1 MAEIKV
7 KATFDGSA
15 VRSGLNQLKSYG
27 KEFSSSLAGGI
38 AGGLGAAAIAGKMI
52 DTLGQA
58 FEKFAKI
65 GDLSERLGVDTTT
78 LQRFGFAAEQ
88 SGLDLE
94 TAAKA
99 LQKIKLSM
107 GDAASGEKKATEAFS
122 ALGIGLADIRNN
134 SPEAILYK
142 IADGLAKVG
151 DENERL
157 NMLTGILGNRLGGSL
172 LPLLGQGSEELRA
185 LMSQA
190 ATLSEADVKRIQEA
204 DDNLAAAKNSLI
216 VGAGTIAGWIIKLG
230 EMPGRGVIK
239 SQRAEVRNF
248 ATDQFNAGMITKEQY
263 DKQLDEIN
271 KTFDP
276 RLAAY
281 GDEEAQGRMKASREK
296 AIAAAHD
303 KQKAADKLKADTA
316 KKAEEQ
322 KTADKAK
329 EEADKAL
336 AARVSAFVPVS
347 SSLGAVGGGGGFY
360 TGTDPALAAA
370 QQTADATTRTAD
382 AVEAIAARSSPDL
395 SSVTE

>member
-38 AGGLGAAAIAGKMI
+38 AGGLGAAAIAGKMV
-52 DTLGQA
+52 DTFSQA
-58 FEKFAKI
+58 FERFAKI
-65 GDLSERLGVDTTT
+65 GDLSERLGVDTTMI
-78 LQRFGFAAEQ
+78 QRFGFAAEQ

-107 GDAASGEKKATEAFS
+107 GDAVSGEKKATEAFS
-122 ALGIGLADIRNN
+122 ALGIGLAEIRNN
-134 SPEAILYK
+134 SPEAILFK

-172 LPLLGQGSEELRA
+172 LPLLGQGSEELRN
-185 LMSQA
+185 LMNQA

-204 DDNLAAAKNSLI
+204 DDNLTAAKNNLI
-216 VGAGTIAGWIIKLG
+216 VGAGTIAGLFIKLADL
-230 EMPGRGVIK
+230 PGRGVIK

-248 ATDQFNAGMITKEQY
+248 ATDQFNAGMISKEQY
-263 DKQLDEIN
+263 DRQLDEIN
-271 KTFDP
+271 RTFDP

-281 GDEEAQGRMKASREK
+281 GDEEAQARMKDRREQALK
-296 AIAAAHD
+296 DSHA
-303 KQKAADKLKADTA
+303 KQL
-316 KKAEEQ
+316 
-322 KTADKAK
+322 
-329 EEADKAL
+329 EADKKKAAATKKTDEEKAAETAQKKADAEM
-336 AARVSAFVPVS
+336 AARVSAFVPVA

-360 TGTDPALAAA
+360 TGTDPALLAA
-370 QQTADATTRTAD
+370 QQTADATSRTAD
-382 AVEAIAARSSPDL
+382 AVEAIAGRSGADL

>member
-38 AGGLGAAAIAGKMI
+38 AGGLGAAAIAGKLV
-52 DTLGQA
+52 DGFAQA
-58 FEKFAKI
+58 MDKFAKI
-65 GDLSERLGVDTTT
+65 GDLSDRLGVDTTS

-107 GDAASGEKKATEAFS
+107 GDAVSGEKKATDGFA
-122 ALGIGLADIRNN
+122 ALGISLQELRNN
-134 SPEAILYK
+134 SPEGILFK

-157 NMLTGILGNRLGGSL
+157 NVLTGILGNRLGGQL
-172 LPLLGQGSEELRA
+172 LPLLGQGSEELRN
-185 LMSQA
+185 LMNQA
-190 ATLSEADVKRIQEA
+190 ATLSEADVRRIQQA
-204 DDNLAAAKNSLI
+204 DDNLTAAKNNLI
-216 VGAGTIAGWIIKLG
+216 VGAGTIAGLFIKLADL
-230 EMPGRGVIK
+230 PGRGIIK
-239 SQRAEVRNF
+239 SQRADVRNF

-271 KTFDP
+271 QTFDP
-276 RLAAY
+276 RLAQY
-281 GDEEAQGRMKASREK
+281 GDEEAIARIKERKDQAMKDLHS
-296 AIAAAHD
+296 
-303 KQKAADKLKADTA
+303 KQLA
-316 KKAEEQ
+316 
-322 KTADKAK
+322 ADKAK
-329 EEADKAL
+329 EAKAKKTEEEKAADEVKKKAETEL

-360 TGTDPALAAA
+360 TGTDPALLAA

-382 AVEAIAARSSPDL
+382 AVEKIAGQTPTDPT
-395 SSVTE
+395 SVTE

>member
-38 AGGLGAAAIAGKMI
+38 AGGLGAAAIAGKLV
-52 DTLGQA
+52 DGFAQA
-58 FEKFAKI
+58 FERFAKI
-65 GDLSERLGVDTTT
+65 GDLSERLGVDTTMI
-78 LQRFGFAAEQ
+78 QRFGFAAEQ

-107 GDAASGEKKATEAFS
+107 GDAVAGEKKATEAFS
-122 ALGIGLADIRNN
+122 ALGIGLAEIRNN
-134 SPEAILYK
+134 SPEAILFK

-157 NMLTGILGNRLGGSL
+157 NMLTGILGNRLGGQL
-172 LPLLGQGSEELRA
+172 LPLLGQGSEELRS
-185 LMSQA
+185 LMNQA
-190 ATLSEADVKRIQEA
+190 ATLSEQDVRRIKQA
-204 DDNLAAAKNSLI
+204 SDDLSATKDTFT
-216 VGAGTIAGWIIKLG
+216 VGAGTLIG
-230 EMPGRGVIK
+230 GVISLGDIARRATVK
-239 SQRAEVRNF
+239 SQRAESRNF

-271 KTFDP
+271 KIYDP
-276 RLAAY
+276 RLAGF
-281 GDEEAQGRMKASREK
+281 GDEEAQGRINQRRQK
-296 AIAAAHD
+296 AIQDAHT
-303 KQKAADKLKADTA
+303 KQLEADKKKQADA
-316 KKAEEQ
+316 KKAEDQ
-322 KTADKAK
+322 KTVDADKK
-329 EEADKAL
+329 KADAEI
-336 AARVSAFVPVS
+336 AARVSAFVPVA

-360 TGTDPALAAA
+360 TGTDPALLAA
-370 QQTADATTRTAD
+370 QQTADATSRTAD
-382 AVEAIAARSSPDL
+382 AVEAIAGRSGADL

>member
-38 AGGLGAAAIAGKMI
+38 AGGLGAAAIAGKLV
-52 DTLGQA
+52 DGFAQA
-58 FEKFAKI
+58 MDKFAKI
-65 GDLSERLGVDTTT
+65 GDLSDRLGVDTTS

-107 GDAASGEKKATEAFS
+107 GDAVSGEKKATDGFA
-122 ALGIGLADIRNN
+122 ALGISLQELRNN
-134 SPEAILYK
+134 SPEGILFK

-157 NMLTGILGNRLGGSL
+157 NVLTGILGNRLGGQL
-172 LPLLGQGSEELRA
+172 LPLLGQGSEELRN
-185 LMSQA
+185 LMNQA
-190 ATLSEADVKRIQEA
+190 ATLSEADVRRIQQA
-204 DDNLAAAKNSLI
+204 DDNLTAAKNNLI
-216 VGAGTIAGWIIKLG
+216 VGAGTIAGLFIKLADL
-230 EMPGRGVIK
+230 PGRGIIK

-248 ATDQFNAGMITKEQY
+248 ATDQFNAGMISKDQY

-271 KTFDP
+271 QTFDP
-276 RLAAY
+276 RLAQY
-281 GDEEAQGRMKASREK
+281 GDEEAIARIKERKDRAMKDLHS
-296 AIAAAHD
+296 
-303 KQKAADKLKADTA
+303 KQLA
-316 KKAEEQ
+316 
-322 KTADKAK
+322 ADKAK
-329 EEADKAL
+329 EAKAKKGEAEKAADEVKKKAETEL
-336 AARVSAFVPVS
+336 ASRVSAFVPVS

-360 TGTDPALAAA
+360 TGTDPALLAA
-370 QQTADATTRTAD
+370 QQTADATSRTAD
-382 AVEAIAARSSPDL
+382 AVEAIAGRSGADL

>member
-38 AGGLGAAAIAGKMI
+38 AGGLGAAAIAGKLV
-52 DTLGQA
+52 DGFAQA
-58 FEKFAKI
+58 FERFAKI
-65 GDLSERLGVDTTT
+65 GDLSERLGVDTTMI
-78 LQRFGFAAEQ
+78 QRFGFAAEQ

-107 GDAASGEKKATEAFS
+107 GDAVAGEKKATEAFS
-122 ALGIGLADIRNN
+122 ALGIGLAEIRNN
-134 SPEAILYK
+134 SPEAILFK

-157 NMLTGILGNRLGGSL
+157 NMLTGILGNRLGGQL
-172 LPLLGQGSEELRA
+172 LPLLGQGSEELRS
-185 LMSQA
+185 LMNQA
-190 ATLSEADVKRIQEA
+190 ATLSEQDVRRIKQA
-204 DDNLAAAKNSLI
+204 SDDLSATKDTFT
-216 VGAGTIAGWIIKLG
+216 VGAGTIIG
-230 EMPGRGVIK
+230 GVISLADIARRATVK
-239 SQRAEVRNF
+239 SQRAESRNF

-271 KTFDP
+271 KVYDP
-276 RLAAY
+276 RLAGF
-281 GDEEAQGRMKASREK
+281 GDEEAQGRINQRRQK
-296 AIAAAHD
+296 AIQDAHT
-303 KQKAADKLKADTA
+303 KQLEADKKKQADA
-316 KKAEEQ
+316 KKAEDQ
-322 KTADKAK
+322 KTVDADKK
-329 EEADKAL
+329 KADAEI

-360 TGTDPALAAA
+360 TGTDPALVAA
-370 QQTADATTRTAD
+370 QQTADATSRTAD
-382 AVEAIAARSSPDL
+382 AVEAIAGRSGADL
-395 SSVTE
+395 SSVSE